1 MVCPKCGAPVE
12 PEQKTCEKCGASLS
26 EKGIDVVFSGRKSM
40 KHRRSSVRNIVV
52 IAFCVLIFCSV
63 VSLVIL
69 LLNRGNEAKAES
81 KKIPSETSQASSETV
96 PATVQPT
103 TAAANAATQAA
114 TEASTQAATEAATQA
129 TGESSTQPTTESE
142 MSVQKKLEDYVKNSG
157 LYEDLLAWTDEY
169 TELDMVYVERNLVSV
184 QYTLT
189 IDTQDET
196 QQNYTSVARSYFTA
210 LCGSLD
216 ANVNDMKQKT
226 GVSDAQIVVD
236 CIDIAGNHVYSGR
249 VD

>member
-69 LLNRGNEAKAES
+69 LLNRGNEAKAEG

-142 MSVQKKLEDYVKNSG
+142 MSVQKKLR
-157 LYEDLLAWTDEY
+157 L
-169 TELDMVYVERNLVSV
+169 
-184 QYTLT
+184 
-189 IDTQDET
+189 
-196 QQNYTSVARSYFTA
+196 
-210 LCGSLD
+210 
-216 ANVNDMKQKT
+216 
-226 GVSDAQIVVD
+226 
-236 CIDIAGNHVYSGR
+236 H
-249 VD
+249 

>member
-69 LLNRGNEAKAES
+69 LLNRGNEAKAEG

-103 TAAANAATQAA
+103 TRKPRLRRP
-114 TEASTQAATEAATQA
+114 ASLQL
-129 TGESSTQPTTESE
+129 SRRP
-142 MSVQKKLEDYVKNSG
+142 NP
-157 LYEDLLAWTDEY
+157 
-169 TELDMVYVERNLVSV
+169 R
-184 QYTLT
+184 
-189 IDTQDET
+189 
-196 QQNYTSVARSYFTA
+196 
-210 LCGSLD
+210 
-216 ANVNDMKQKT
+216 
-226 GVSDAQIVVD
+226 
-236 CIDIAGNHVYSGR
+236 
-249 VD
+249 

>member
-69 LLNRGNEAKAES
+69 LLNRGNEAKAEG

-103 TAAANAATQAA
+103 TAAAN
-114 TEASTQAATEAATQA
+114 AATQA

-216 ANVNDMKQKT
+216 ANVYDMKQKT